1 MHRLIAADRRQHDRQ
16 PLPIRGNVT
25 MKVPFFSV
33 ITVCHNAAAAM
44 PATAESLL
52 AQNLTDYEWIVI
64 DGASTDDT
72 CEIAQAYLDSTR
84 DTILSEPDDGVYDAM
99 NKGLRIASGEFVL
112 FLNAGDLL
120 AEQRTLSIVREEI
133 DETVDVLHGD
143 VIFSLPR
150 GDLIHRRSKDA
161 SSGVDRQ
168 LFASH
173 QSVYVRRTLHLR
185 YPFDTSLKISAD
197 FAAIASLHAKGAKF
211 YYLPM
216 PLSITVKGRAH
227 MVWEDARVNRQ
238 VRGMSPL
245 RAYGTYL
252 KARTKVSVVSAV
264 MALPPCTF
272 HRLPVCFRKRIY

>member
-1 MHRLIAADRRQHDRQ
+1 MNA
-16 PLPIRGNVT
+16 
-25 MKVPFFSV
+25 PFISV
-33 ITVCHNAAAAM
+33 ITVCRNAAAAI

-52 AQNLTDYEWIVI
+52 AQNFTDYEWIVI

-72 CEIAQAYLDSTR
+72 CDIVQAYLDSTR

-99 NKGLRIASGEFVL
+99 NKGLRIARGEFVL

-120 AEQRTLSIVREEI
+120 AEQRTLSIVREAI

-150 GDLIHRRSKDA
+150 GDLIHRSSNDA

-173 QSVYVRRTLHLR
+173 QSFYVRRTLHLR

-197 FAAIASLHAKGAKF
+197 FAAIAVLHAKGAKF
-211 YYLPM
+211 HYLPL
-216 PLSITVKGRAH
+216 PLSITALEPNAISVKGRAH
-227 MVWEDARVNRQ
+227 MVWEDTRVNRQ
-238 VRGMSPL
+238 IRGMSPL

-252 KARTKVSVVSAV
+252 KTRTKVRVVSAV
-264 MALPPCTF
+264 MALPPWAF
-272 HRLPVCFRKRIY
+272 HRLPTRFRKRIY